1 MDDDENSKEADGK
14 KGALLSP
21 EVEALDKEISG
32 LGKKKE
38 KSVELQKKVNLIN
51 DQVKGWSSRVI
62 QKID

>member
-38 KSVELQKKVNLIN
+38 KSVELQKKVNLVN
-51 DQVKGWSSRVI
+51 D
-62 QKID
+62 

>member
-38 KSVELQKKVNLIN
+38 KSVELQKKVNLVN